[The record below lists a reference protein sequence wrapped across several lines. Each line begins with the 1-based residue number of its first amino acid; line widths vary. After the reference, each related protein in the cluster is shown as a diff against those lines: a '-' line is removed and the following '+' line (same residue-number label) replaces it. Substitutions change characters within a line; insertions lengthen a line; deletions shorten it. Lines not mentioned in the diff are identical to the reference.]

1 MRYELNK
8 VNGRDNLHMCLLVCG
23 KFVLPVSCFYVS
35 NTSLAT
41 RLILQC
47 CLIFLQALCHYFC
60 LAQAFILL
68 FSHLC
73 AACILLLS
81 MSEGGSSEASASDT
95 KSVTLGMDDLRKLIK
110 ETVCEELTT
119 EKSSVSSILK
129 SRSKGS
135 FNYSEVSASMP
146 SPEHQY
152 CYIIWYIWPNFNMAK
167 TRGPSCHSGRG
178 AAVVV
183 WIRSAWMARGGC
195 YSQQVSPESCELLPT
210 QATSC
215 SPSGLP
221 LSRPPHRPTI
231 PCPHSRAV
239 LFTSQR
245 SRSSHSP
252 VAHRISSQCPL
263 PSELVPCPL
272 FLLFPLP
279 KPLPSPVLPKFSL
292 LLSLFFILVLFLSL
306 NWSWSLFPIPLQA
319 LPFPPVLSSRSLFK
333 FQFLLSLL
341 SSSPYFSIL
350 VLLLI

>member
-1 MRYELNK
+1 MLLN
-8 VNGRDNLHMCLLVCG
+8 L
-23 KFVLPVSCFYVS
+23 F
-35 NTSLAT
+35 TST
-41 RLILQC
+41 VP
-47 CLIFLQALCHYFC
+47 FC

-95 KSVTLGMDDLRKLIK
+95 KSVTLGVDDLRKLIK

-129 SRSKGS
+129 SRSKDS
-135 FNYSEVSASMP
+135 FNYAEVSASMP

-167 TRGPSCHSGRG
+167 TRGPSCHSGHG

-221 LSRPPHRPTI
+221 LSRPLIGQPFLAPT
-231 PCPHSRAV
+231 AV
-239 LFTSQR
+239 LFY
-245 SRSSHSP
+245 
-252 VAHRISSQCPL
+252 
-263 PSELVPCPL
+263 
-272 FLLFPLP
+272 
-279 KPLPSPVLPKFSL
+279 SL
-292 LLSLFFILVLFLSL
+292 LNALGPCIL
-306 NWSWSLFPIPLQA
+306 
-319 LPFPPVLSSRSLFK
+319 
-333 FQFLLSLL
+333 
-341 SSSPYFSIL
+341 
-350 VLLLI
+350 LLLIAFLLNVPCLQSWFHVRFFFSSLCLNPSLLQFFPSFPFFYLYSLS